1 MTRSDLQPIAAGL
14 IAALVGFFGSFS
26 VVLAGLHAIGASH
39 AESVSGLAV
48 LSLGMGAVGIVLSWR
63 TRMPISIAWSTPGA
77 AVLIGAGHVDGG
89 YPAALGAFA
98 VCGGLLVLA
107 GLSDRFERVVTAIPR
122 PIASA
127 LLAGVLL
134 PVCLSPA
141 RSLVA
146 YPALTAPMVVV
157 WLVLTRFARRLAVV
171 GAFAAA
177 VVALV
182 IDGRVHGGALAHP
195 LLRLTLVAP
204 TLHLATVLS
213 IGLPLFL
220 VTMASQN
227 LAGLAVLSMHGYDA
241 PLRPVLTSTGAVSA
255 ATAPFGAHTINLAA
269 ITAGLMAGPDGGPR
283 RERRWLAAAAGGA
296 TYVALGLFMGLATG
310 LVAGAPSVLVE
321 AVAGLALLG
330 ALGAALR
337 AATNEE
343 PIRDAALVTL
353 VVTASGITAA
363 GLGAPF
369 WGLVGGLVMLAIHR
383 FRLPSRRGVARLSS
397 RDDQIGRHELEDVSE
412 RVSPSAHT
420 DTRL

>member
-1 MTRSDLQPIAAGL
+1 MTRTDLQPVTAGV

-26 VVLAGLHAIGASH
+26 VVLAGLLAIGASH
-39 AESVSGLAV
+39 AEAASGLAV
-48 LSLGMGAVGIVLSWR
+48 LSLGMGVVGIVLSWR

-77 AVLIGAGHVDGG
+77 AVLIGVGHVGGG
-89 YPAALGAFA
+89 YPAALGAF
-98 VCGGLLVLA
+98 VISGGLLVLA
-107 GLSDRFERVVTAIPR
+107 GLSGRFERLVTAIPR

-134 PVCLSPA
+134 PVCVAPA
-141 RSLVA
+141 HALVA
-146 YPALTAPMVVV
+146 YPALTAPMVAV
-157 WLVLTRFARRLAVV
+157 WLVLTRFARRVAVV

-177 VVALV
+177 AVALV

-195 LLRLTLVAP
+195 LLRLTVVAP
-204 TLHLATVLS
+204 TFDLGTVLS

-227 LAGLAVLSMHGYDA
+227 LAGLAVLHMHGYDA

-255 ATAPFGAHTINLAA
+255 ASAPFGAHAINLAA

-283 RERRWLAAAAGGA
+283 PERRWVASAAGGA
-296 TYVALGLFMGLATG
+296 TYVALGLFAGLATG
-310 LVAGAPSVLVE
+310 FVANAPPVLIE

-337 AATNEE
+337 AATDEE
-343 PIRDAALVTL
+343 PVRDAALATL

-369 WGLVGGLVMLAIHR
+369 WGLVGGLVVLAVQ
-383 FRLPSRRGVARLSS
+383 RLGSPRR
-397 RDDQIGRHELEDVSE
+397 
-412 RVSPSAHT
+412 RVSQAARSA
-420 DTRL
+420 R